1 MTLVDQDARCRAMTD
16 FSSILLVEAAA
27 GTGKTSLMAGRVAMM
42 LAAGH
47 RPGEIAAITFTEL
60 AASQLARRIR
70 ETVDALLAG
79 DVPAFLEAVLPQGL
93 SEQQREALAVAFPR
107 LDELTATTIHG
118 FCQAIIRSHGVQAG
132 LDPGA
137 RVVDATV
144 ADNLFM
150 AELSAW
156 FSRRLAAA
164 AAEGDPIVVLAE
176 EIPLHVVD
184 LIRELANLRR
194 RHPDAQPI
202 LPPADARP
210 DIDFVQAVHDFD
222 RWQANAEPDKW
233 LSDIAHELRRLQE
246 RYQDCLATKEDFRSL
261 WRLCDP
267 GTGRLFERK
276 GLQLKTYDEAGRG
289 FGAHRNDV
297 GPNEGRTLYETVVVA
312 WSELVGHIASTLVC
326 SLSVS
331 LDQLLE
337 SYQARKRAVAVLDF
351 DDLLI
356 HVRTLVRDHEEVRQA
371 IGQRYRFILVDEFQD
386 TDGIQNEI
394 LFSIAAT
401 ETPRDQWEKS
411 ELRPGALF
419 LVGDPKQAIYR
430 FRGAD
435 IEAYELCRRLI
446 DSQDQGSVLEITAN
460 FRSLKPIIDH
470 VNACFEPVFAK
481 PSQPR
486 YVALAPT
493 LFKASHPLACVARFT
508 VEVATEGR
516 IYAEMFREA
525 EAERVADIC
534 AALIGNVSIQRA
546 DKTCTPLQA
555 GDIALLSPGHTE
567 LWRYERALEQRGL
580 AVSSQ
585 AGQTLM
591 RRQETQDLL
600 ALLRALADSSDTLA
614 FGALMR
620 GPLVGLSEQ
629 ELLDITSALAEQEEG
644 QRFFTV
650 RTDPELVQ
658 HAVARDILV
667 ELQRLRRRASIV
679 TPSLILADAI
689 ERLNLRVIMAAR
701 HGNRNARAL
710 ANLDALIERARG
722 YSVAGLRAFIRDLQ
736 SDWERKARA
745 QEGRIDAAQD
755 AVEIV
760 TIHSAKGLE
769 WPVVI
774 PVNSTTE
781 LYRPDQF
788 VHRQSDNSLH
798 WMLGGVAPPELAAAR
813 AAESLEDANQRER
826 IWYVACTRAR
836 DILILPH
843 IPQASKDSWFS
854 SIDLRQHD
862 ILEMDLSSFALQKTA
877 GSASRPNEQSSD
889 SFAAEQRSVEES
901 APPIVWRRPSEHDAD
916 RRNDPLDGVVVS
928 ESHVEQ
934 IDVVG
939 AGARRGVILHKLIEE
954 LLTGE
959 LAEELDASVSRARL
973 LLDQLTHVDEAG
985 PRPDP
990 REMAAAALRGL
1001 ALPQI
1006 AEMRRSLVP
1015 EIAIWGHDEAGLV
1028 AGRADAL
1035 AIVENHTDA
1044 AIDWK
1049 SDVNPTPAVREA
1061 HAQQLRDYLSVTGAK
1076 RGAVVYLTNGE
1087 IVWITRPA
1095 NDGPPE
1101 DGVIYPSADAHSDL

>member
-1 MTLVDQDARCRAMTD
+1 MTLVDQDNRCRAMTD

-47 RPGEIAAITFTEL
+47 RPEEIAAITFTEL
-60 AASQLARRIR
+60 AASQLAARIR
-70 ETVDALLAG
+70 ETIDLLLMG
-79 DVPAFLEAVLPQGL
+79 VVPAFLKAVIPLGL
-93 SEQQREALAVAFPR
+93 SDQQRNALIAASTQ

-137 RVVDATV
+137 RVADAIV

-156 FSRRLAAA
+156 FSRRLATDAS
-164 AAEGDPIVVLAE
+164 EDDPIVVLAE
-176 EIPLHVVD
+176 QIPLQVVD
-184 LIRELANLRR
+184 LVRELAFLRR
-194 RHPDAQPI
+194 KHPGAEPI
-202 LPPADARP
+202 APPRDLRP
-210 DIDFVQAVHDFD
+210 DIDFVQAVDDFE
-222 RWQANAEPDKW
+222 RWRTSVGDEAWARE
-233 LSDIAHELRRLQE
+233 IAQELGRLAT
-246 RYQDCLATKEDFRSL
+246 RYQGCFAGDPDFRSL
-261 WRLCDP
+261 WQLCDP
-267 GTGRLFERK
+267 GSGGLFGRK
-276 GLQLKTYDEAGRG
+276 GLQLKTYDEAARS
-289 FGAHRNDV
+289 FGAHKNDV
-297 GPNEGRTLYETVVVA
+297 GDDSGRALFEAVNDT
-312 WSELVGHIASTLVC
+312 WSQLIGHIASTLVC
-326 SLSVS
+326 SLSSS

-337 SYQARKRAVAVLDF
+337 SYRARKRAAAILDF
-351 DDLLI
+351 DDLI
-356 HVRTLVRDHEEVRQA
+356 VHVQSLVRSHEDVRQA
-371 IGQRYRFILVDEFQD
+371 VGRRYRYILVDEFQD
-386 TDGIQNEI
+386 TDRIQSEI
-394 LFSIAAT
+394 LFSIAAVAERPT
-401 ETPRDQWEKS
+401 HWETAR
-411 ELRPGALF
+411 LRAGALF

-435 IEAYELCRRLI
+435 IEAYELCSRLI
-446 DSQDQGSVLEITAN
+446 QGQDGGAVLEVTAN
-460 FRSLKPIIDH
+460 FRSLSPIIHH

-493 LFKASHPLACVARFT
+493 LSDVSQSLPNVARST
-508 VEVATEGR
+508 IEIPTAER

-534 AALIGNVSIQRA
+534 AALVGNLPILRA
-546 DKTCTPLQA
+546 DNTHTPLKA

-591 RRQETQDLL
+591 RRQETQDVL
-600 ALLRALADSSDTLA
+600 ALVRVLADSSDTFA
-614 FGALMR
+614 FGAFMR

-629 ELLDITSALAEQEEG
+629 ELLDITAALSADGTG
-644 QRFFTV
+644 QTFFTV
-650 RTDPELVQ
+650 RTDPGLVQ
-658 HAVARDILV
+658 HPLAKDVLML
-667 ELQRLRRRASIV
+667 LQSLRRKSAVV
-679 TPSLILADAI
+679 TPSLLLAEAI
-689 ERLNLRVIMAAR
+689 ERLNARVIIAAR

-710 ANLDALIERARG
+710 ANLDALIEKARSYG
-722 YSVAGLRAFIRDLQ
+722 VAGLRAFVRDLQ

-745 QEGRIDAAQD
+745 PEGRIDAAEH

-798 WMLGGVAPPELAAAR
+798 WMIGGVAPPELAAAR

-826 IWYVACTRAR
+826 IWYVASTRAR
-836 DILILPH
+836 NLLILPH

-854 SIDLRQHD
+854 SVNLRQLD
-862 ILEMDLSSFALQKTA
+862 VPELDLSSFTPVVNRSGASQPNDQ
-877 GSASRPNEQSSD
+877 SAD
-889 SFAAEQRSVEES
+889 IFAREQRSVEDS
-901 APPIVWRRPSEHDAD
+901 APPLVWRRPSEHDGD
-916 RRNDPLDGVVVS
+916 RPGDSLDGVITL
-928 ESHVEQ
+928 ESQAERFE
-934 IDVVG
+934 IAG
-939 AGARRGVILHKLIEE
+939 AGARRGVILHKLMEE

-959 LAEELDASVSRARL
+959 LADELAASIARADFL
-973 LLDQLTHVDEAG
+973 LAQLTPGTEDDRT
-985 PRPDP
+985 RPDP
-990 REMAAAALRGL
+990 SEMGAAAIRTL
-1001 ALPQI
+1001 ALPEI
-1006 AEMRRSLVP
+1006 AELRPLLKP
-1015 EIAIWGHDEAGLV
+1015 EIPVWGTDGDVLV

-1035 AIVENHTDA
+1035 AISDQGVVA

-1049 SDVNPTPAVREA
+1049 SDVNPTFAVRKA
-1061 HAQQLRDYLSVTGAK
+1061 HAQQLRDYLSATDAA
-1076 RGAVVYLTNGE
+1076 RGAIVYVTSGK
-1087 IVWITRPA
+1087 ITWVDASQTPA
-1095 NDGPPE
+1095 R
-1101 DGVIYPSADAHSDL
+1101 V

>member
-47 RPGEIAAITFTEL
+47 HPGDIAAITFTEL
-60 AASQLARRIR
+60 AASQLARRIK
-70 ETVDALLAG
+70 ETIDTLLLG
-79 DVPAFLEAVLPQGL
+79 DVPAFLQAVLPLGL
-93 SEQQREALAVAFPR
+93 SEQQRNALVTASPR

-156 FSRRLAAA
+156 FSRRLAADG
-164 AAEGDPIVVLAE
+164 AEDDPIVVLAE
-176 EIPLHVVD
+176 EIPLQVVD
-184 LIRELANLRR
+184 LIRELASLRR
-194 RHPDAQPI
+194 KHPDAQPI
-202 LPPADARP
+202 PPSSVARP
-210 DIDFVQAVHDFD
+210 DIDFVQAVGDFD
-222 RWQANAEPDKW
+222 RWQASIDPDKW
-233 LSDIAHELRRLQE
+233 LSEIARELRRLAE
-246 RYQDCLATKEDFRSL
+246 RYQGCLAQGEDFGAL
-261 WRLCDP
+261 WRLCEP
-267 GTGRLFERK
+267 GAGRLFERK
-276 GLQLKTYDEAGRG
+276 GLQFKSYEDVARG
-289 FGAHRNDV
+289 FGAPRNDL
-297 GPNEGRTLYETVVVA
+297 GPNDGREFYETVVIS
-312 WSELVGHIASTLVC
+312 WNELVGHIASTLVC
-326 SLSVS
+326 SLSAS

-337 SYQARKRAVAVLDF
+337 SYQARKRAAAVLDF

-356 HVRTLVRDHEEVRQA
+356 HVRSLVRDHEEVRQA
-371 IGQRYRFILVDEFQD
+371 IGQRHRYILVDEFQD

-401 ETPRDQWEKS
+401 EAQPARWKTAK
-411 ELRPGALF
+411 LRPGALF

-446 DSQDQGSVLEITAN
+446 DGQDHGAVLEITAN
-460 FRSLKPIIDH
+460 FRSQSPIIDH

-493 LFKASHPLACVARFT
+493 LFGASHWLPCVARFT
-508 VEVATEGR
+508 VEIATEGR

-525 EAERVADIC
+525 EAERVAKIC
-534 AALIGNVSIQRA
+534 AALIGNVPIQRA
-546 DKTCTPLQA
+546 DKTCTPLRA

-567 LWRYERALEQRGL
+567 LWRYERALEQAGL
-580 AVSSQ
+580 SVSSQ
-585 AGQTLM
+585 ADQTLM
-591 RRQETQDLL
+591 RRQETQDIL
-600 ALLRALADSSDTLA
+600 ALLRVLTDSSDTLA

-629 ELLDITSALAEQEEG
+629 DLLDITATLAASEEDKS
-644 QRFFTV
+644 FFTV

-667 ELQRLRRRASIV
+667 ELQQLRRRASIV
-679 TPSLILADAI
+679 APSLILAEAI
-689 ERLNLRVIMAAR
+689 ERLNIRVIMAAR

-722 YSVAGLRAFIRDLQ
+722 YSVSGLRAFIRDLQ
-736 SDWERKARA
+736 DDWDRKARA
-745 QEGRIDAAQD
+745 QEGRIDAAED

-788 VHRQSDNSLH
+788 VHRPSDNSLH

-836 DILILPH
+836 DILIVPH

-854 SIDLRQHD
+854 SIDLRQYD
-862 ILEMDLSSFALQKTA
+862 IPELDLSSFARRETRPP
-877 GSASRPNEQSSD
+877 ASWPNEQSSD
-889 SFAAEQRSVEES
+889 VFAAEQRSVEES
-901 APPIVWRRPSEHDAD
+901 APPVVWRRPSEHDAD
-916 RRNDPLDGVVVS
+916 RLGDPLDGVVTS
-928 ESHVEQ
+928 ESHVEHLE
-934 IDVVG
+934 VVG
-939 AGARRGVILHKLIEE
+939 AGARRGVILHKLMEE

-959 LAEELDASVSRARL
+959 LAGNSTQACPV
-973 LLDQLTHVDEAG
+973 
-985 PRPDP
+985 
-990 REMAAAALRGL
+990 L
-1001 ALPQI
+1001 ANCSI
-1006 AEMRRSLVP
+1006 
-1015 EIAIWGHDEAGLV
+1015 
-1028 AGRADAL
+1028 
-1035 AIVENHTDA
+1035 N
-1044 AIDWK
+1044 
-1049 SDVNPTPAVREA
+1049 
-1061 HAQQLRDYLSVTGAK
+1061 
-1076 RGAVVYLTNGE
+1076 
-1087 IVWITRPA
+1087 
-1095 NDGPPE
+1095 
-1101 DGVIYPSADAHSDL
+1101 

>member
-1 MTLVDQDARCRAMTD
+1 M
-16 FSSILLVEAAA
+16 
-27 GTGKTSLMAGRVAMM
+27 
-42 LAAGH
+42 
-47 RPGEIAAITFTEL
+47 
-60 AASQLARRIR
+60 
-70 ETVDALLAG
+70 
-79 DVPAFLEAVLPQGL
+79 
-93 SEQQREALAVAFPR
+93 
-107 LDELTATTIHG
+107 TATTIHG
-118 FCQAIIRSHGVQAG
+118 FCQAIIRSHGVQAS

-156 FSRRLAAA
+156 FSRRLAAD
-164 AAEGDPIVVLAE
+164 AAENDPIVVLAE
-176 EIPLHVVD
+176 EIPLQVVD
-184 LIRELANLRR
+184 LIRELASLRR
-194 RHPDAQPI
+194 KHPDAQPI
-202 LPPADARP
+202 PPSSVARP
-210 DIDFVQAVHDFD
+210 DIDFVQAVDDFD
-222 RWQANAEPDKW
+222 RWQASIDPGKW
-233 LSDIAHELRRLQE
+233 LSDIAQELRRLVE
-246 RYQDCLATKEDFRSL
+246 RYQGCLAEGEDFGAM

-276 GLQLKTYDEAGRG
+276 GLKFKTYDEAARG
-289 FGAHRNDV
+289 FGAHRKEV
-297 GPNEGRTLYETVVVA
+297 GPNDGRVLYEAVVIC
-312 WSELVGHIASTLVC
+312 WNELVGHIASTLAC
-326 SLSVS
+326 SLSAS
-331 LDQLLE
+331 LDHLLE
-337 SYQARKRAVAVLDF
+337 SYQARKRAAAVLDF

-356 HVRTLVRDHEEVRQA
+356 HVRTLVRDYELVRHA
-371 IGQRYRFILVDEFQD
+371 IGERYCYILVDEFQD

-401 ETPRDQWEKS
+401 EAQPARWEAAK
-411 ELRPGALF
+411 LRPGALF

-446 DSQDQGSVLEITAN
+446 DGQDHGAVLEITAN
-460 FRSLKPIIDH
+460 FRSQSPIIDH

-493 LFKASHPLACVARFT
+493 LFGASHSLPCVARFT
-508 VEVATEGR
+508 VEIATEGR

-525 EAERVADIC
+525 EAERVAEIC
-534 AALIGNVSIQRA
+534 AALIGTLSIQRA
-546 DKTCTPLQA
+546 DKTCTPLRA

-567 LWRYERALEQRGL
+567 LWRYERALEQAGL
-580 AVSSQ
+580 SVSSQ

-591 RRQETQDLL
+591 RRQETQDIL
-600 ALLRALADSSDTLA
+600 ALLRVLADSSDTLA

-629 ELLDITSALAEQEEG
+629 ELLDITATLAASEEG
-644 QRFFTV
+644 KSFFTV

-667 ELQRLRRRASIV
+667 ELQQLRRQASIV
-679 TPSLILADAI
+679 APSLILAEAI
-689 ERLNLRVIMAAR
+689 ERLNIRVIMAAR

-710 ANLDALIERARG
+710 ANLDALIERARA
-722 YSVAGLRAFIRDLQ
+722 YSVSGLRAFIRDLQ
-736 SDWERKARA
+736 GDWERKARA
-745 QEGRIDAAQD
+745 QEGRIDAAED

-788 VHRQSDNSLH
+788 LHRPSDNSLH

-813 AAESLEDANQRER
+813 AVESLEDAHQRER

-836 DILILPH
+836 DILIVPH

-854 SIDLRQHD
+854 SIDLRQYD
-862 ILEMDLSSFALQKTA
+862 IPELDLSSFARRETQPP
-877 GSASRPNEQSSD
+877 ASRPNEQSSD
-889 SFAAEQRSVEES
+889 VFAAEQRSVEES
-901 APPIVWRRPSEHDAD
+901 APPVVWRRPSEHDAD
-916 RRNDPLDGVVVS
+916 RLGDPLDGVVTS
-928 ESHVEQ
+928 ESHIEHLE
-934 IDVVG
+934 VVG
-939 AGARRGVILHKLIEE
+939 AGARRGVILHKLMEE

-959 LAEELDASVSRARL
+959 LAGELDAGVSRARE
-973 LLDQLTHVDEAG
+973 LLDQLISDVDEDK

-990 REMAAAALRGL
+990 NEMGAAALRGL

-1006 AEMRRSLVP
+1006 AYLRAHLVP
-1015 EIAIWGHDEAGLV
+1015 EIAIWGHDELGLI

-1035 AIVENHTDA
+1035 AITEDRVDA

-1061 HAQQLRDYLSVTGAK
+1061 HVQQLHDYLSATGAA
-1076 RGAVVYLTNGE
+1076 RGAIVYLTSGE
-1087 IVWITRPA
+1087 ITWIHRA
-1095 NDGPPE
+1095 NAA
-1101 DGVIYPSADAHSDL
+1101 SAI

>member
-1 MTLVDQDARCRAMTD
+1 MTLVDQDNRCRAITD

-27 GTGKTSLMAGRVAMM
+27 GTGKTSIMAGRVAMM
-42 LAAGH
+42 LAAGYP
-47 RPGEIAAITFTEL
+47 PGEIAAITFTEL
-60 AASQLARRIR
+60 AASQLAARIK
-70 ETVDALLAG
+70 ETIDVLLAG
-79 DVPAFLEAVLPQGL
+79 ELPGFMKAIVPLGL
-93 SEQQREALAVAFPR
+93 SEQQRSALVAASSR

-156 FSRRLAAA
+156 FSRRLATNAL
-164 AAEGDPIVVLAE
+164 EGDPIVVLAD
-176 EIPLHVVD
+176 EIPLQVVD
-184 LIRELANLRR
+184 LVRELAALRR
-194 RHPDAQPI
+194 KHPDAQPI
-202 LPPADARP
+202 SAPLNARP
-210 DIDFVQAVHDFD
+210 DITFVQAVDDFD
-222 RWQANAEPDKW
+222 RWRASVGHDTWEHE
-233 LSDIAHELRRLQE
+233 IAHELRRLAA
-246 RYQDCLATKEDFRSL
+246 RYQDCVAGDPDFGPL

-267 GTGRLFERK
+267 GPGGLFARK
-276 GLQLKTYDEAGRG
+276 GFQLKTYDDAARG
-289 FGAHRNDV
+289 FGARAKDV
-297 GPNEGRTLYETVVVA
+297 DNGLGRALYEAVNAA
-312 WSELVGHIASTLVC
+312 WTELIGHIASTLVC
-326 SLSVS
+326 SLSGS
-331 LDQLLE
+331 LDQLLQ
-337 SYQARKRAVAVLDF
+337 SYQARKRAAAILDF

-356 HVRTLVRDHEEVRQA
+356 HVRSLVRCHDDVRQA
-371 IGQRYRFILVDEFQD
+371 IGRRFRYILVDEFQD
-386 TDGIQNEI
+386 TDRTQNEI

-401 ETPRDQWEKS
+401 EERPAHWEAAQ
-411 ELRPGALF
+411 LRPGALF

-446 DSQDQGSVLEITAN
+446 EGQDRGAVIEVTAN
-460 FRSLKPIIDH
+460 FRSQSPIIHH

-493 LFKASHPLACVARFT
+493 LTDASPSLPCVTRFT
-508 VEVATEGR
+508 VEIETDGR

-534 AALIGNVSIQRA
+534 AALLGNVSILRA
-546 DKTCTPLQA
+546 DNTRTPVQA

-591 RRQETQDLL
+591 RRQETQDVL
-600 ALLRALADSSDTLA
+600 ALVRVLADSSDTFA

-629 ELLDITSALAEQEEG
+629 ELLDITAALSENGTNQS
-644 QRFFTV
+644 FFTV
-650 RTDPELVQ
+650 LTDPELVQ
-658 HAVARDILV
+658 HPLAKNILV
-667 ELQRLRRRASIV
+667 DLQSLRRKASIV
-679 TPSLILADAI
+679 APSLILAEAI
-689 ERLNLRVIMAAR
+689 ERLNARVIIAAR

-710 ANLDALIERARG
+710 ANLDALIERARSYG
-722 YSVAGLRAFIRDLQ
+722 VAGLRAFVRDLQ
-736 SDWERKARA
+736 SDWERKTRA
-745 QEGRIDAAQD
+745 SEGRIDAAEH

-774 PVNSTTE
+774 PINSTTE

-798 WMLGGVAPPELAAAR
+798 WMIGGVAPPELAAAR

-826 IWYVACTRAR
+826 IWYVAATRAR
-836 DILILPH
+836 NLLILPH

-854 SIDLRQHD
+854 SIDLRQ
-862 ILEMDLSSFALQKTA
+862 LEVPELDLSPFTPLGGHSI
-877 GSASRPNEQSSD
+877 SSRPNEQSAD
-889 SFAAEQRSVEES
+889 IFAAEQRSVEDS
-901 APPIVWRRPSEHDAD
+901 SPLLVWRRPSEHDGD
-916 RRNDPLDGVVVS
+916 RLGDSLDGVVTL
-928 ESHVEQ
+928 ERQAERLE
-934 IDVVG
+934 VVG
-939 AGARRGVILHKLIEE
+939 AGAQRGVILHKLMEE

-959 LAEELDASVSRARL
+959 LAEELVASGKRARD
-973 LLDQLTHVDEAG
+973 LLDQLQPGTEDDPA
-985 PRPDP
+985 RPDP
-990 REMAAAALRGL
+990 DEMAAAALRTL
-1001 ALPQI
+1001 ALPEI
-1006 AEMRRSLVP
+1006 AELRPSLVP
-1015 EIAIWGHDEAGLV
+1015 EIPIWAQDEHSLV

-1035 AIVENHTDA
+1035 AINGQQIDA

-1049 SDVNPTPAVREA
+1049 SDVNPTLAVRKA
-1061 HAQQLRDYLSVTGAK
+1061 HAQQLHDYLVATNAS
-1076 RGAVVYLTNGE
+1076 RGAIVYLSSGE
-1087 IVWITRPA
+1087 IVWVQNAKGNRV
-1095 NDGPPE
+1095 PPHPTSGAAPE
-1101 DGVIYPSADAHSDL
+1101 SP

>member
-1 MTLVDQDARCRAMTD
+1 MTLVDQDNRCRAMTD

-42 LAAGH
+42 LGAGH
-47 RPGEIAAITFTEL
+47 PPGEIAAITFTEL
-60 AASQLARRIR
+60 AASQLAARIR
-70 ETVDALLAG
+70 ETVDVLLMG
-79 DVPAFLEAVLPQGL
+79 RIPAFMNAVIPLGL
-93 SEQQREALAVAFPR
+93 SEQQRSALVFASSR

-156 FSRRLAAA
+156 FSRRLAIDALVD
-164 AAEGDPIVVLAE
+164 DPIVVLAE
-176 EIPLHVVD
+176 EIPLQVVD
-184 LIRELANLRR
+184 LVRELAILRR
-194 RHPDAQPI
+194 KHPDAQPS
-202 LPPADARP
+202 PPPRNLRP
-210 DIDFVQAVHDFD
+210 DIDFVQTVDDFD
-222 RWQANAEPDKW
+222 RWRASVGDDTWARE
-233 LSDIAHELRRLQE
+233 IARELRRLAVQ
-246 RYQDCLATKEDFRSL
+246 YQDCVAGDPDFRAL

-267 GTGRLFERK
+267 GLGRLFGRK
-276 GLQLKTYDEAGRG
+276 GLQLKEFDEAASG
-289 FGAHRNDV
+289 FGARRKDVANDS
-297 GPNEGRTLYETVVVA
+297 GRAFYEAVKNS
-312 WSELVGHIASTLVC
+312 WSELIGHIASTLVH
-326 SLSVS
+326 SLSGT

-337 SYQARKRAVAVLDF
+337 SYQARKRAAAILDF

-356 HVRTLVRDHEEVRQA
+356 HVRSLVRCHEDVRRA
-371 IGQRYRFILVDEFQD
+371 IGRRYGYILVDEFQD
-386 TDGIQNEI
+386 TDRIQNEI

-401 ETPRDQWEKS
+401 GERPAQWEAAQ
-411 ELRPGALF
+411 LRPGALF

-446 DSQDQGSVLEITAN
+446 EGQARGAVIEVTAN
-460 FRSLKPIIDH
+460 FRSLSPIIHH

-486 YVALAPT
+486 YVALSPT
-493 LFKASHPLACVARFT
+493 LSDPSQSLPCVTRFT
-508 VEVATEGR
+508 VEIETDGR

-525 EAERVADIC
+525 EAERVAEIC
-534 AALIGNVSIQRA
+534 AALVGNTSILRA
-546 DKTCTPLQA
+546 DDTRTPVRA

-591 RRQETQDLL
+591 RRQETQDIL
-600 ALLRALADSSDTLA
+600 ALVRVLADSSDTFA

-629 ELLDITSALAEQEEG
+629 ELLDITAALSENGKG
-644 QRFFTV
+644 QSFFTV
-650 RTDPELVQ
+650 RTDPG
-658 HAVARDILV
+658 AVRHPLAKDVLV
-667 ELQRLRRRASIV
+667 ELQGLRRKASV
-679 TPSLILADAI
+679 LAPSLILAEAI
-689 ERLNLRVIMAAR
+689 ERLNARVIIAAR

-710 ANLDALIERARG
+710 ANLDALIERARSYG
-722 YSVAGLRAFIRDLQ
+722 VAGLRTFVRDLQ
-736 SDWERKARA
+736 SDWERRARVP
-745 QEGRIDAAQD
+745 EGRIDAAEH
-755 AVEIV
+755 AIEIV

-774 PVNSTTE
+774 PINSTTE

-798 WMLGGVAPPELAAAR
+798 WMLGGVAPPQLAEAR

-836 DILILPH
+836 NLLVLPH
-843 IPQASKDSWFS
+843 IPQASKGSWFS
-854 SIDLRQHD
+854 SIDLRQ
-862 ILEMDLSSFALQKTA
+862 LEVPELDLSSLTPS
-877 GSASRPNEQSSD
+877 SAQPASSPTNEQSAD
-889 SFAAEQRSVEES
+889 IFAAEQRSVEDS
-901 APPIVWRRPSEHDAD
+901 APPLVWRRPSEHDAD
-916 RRNDPLDGVVVS
+916 RVGESFDVVVTL
-928 ESHVEQ
+928 ESHAERLEVA
-934 IDVVG
+934 G
-939 AGARRGVILHKLIEE
+939 AGARRGVIVHKLMEE

-959 LAEELDASVSRARL
+959 LPEEMSASADRARE
-973 LLDQLTHVDEAG
+973 LLDQLTQGAG
-985 PRPDP
+985 DDRPGPDP
-990 REMAAAALRGL
+990 DEMAAAVLRSL
-1001 ALPQI
+1001 ALPEI
-1006 AEMRRSLVP
+1006 AALRPFLVP
-1015 EIAIWGHDEAGLV
+1015 EIPIWAKDEHGLV

-1035 AIVENHTDA
+1035 VMDGERVDA

-1049 SDVNPTPAVREA
+1049 SDVNPTPAVRKA
-1061 HAQQLRDYLSVTGAK
+1061 HVQQLHDYLSATNAG
-1076 RGAVVYLTNGE
+1076 RGAIVYLSSGE
-1087 IVWITRPA
+1087 IVWVRRESRG
-1095 NDGPPE
+1095 DGDPV
-1101 DGVIYPSADAHSDL
+1101 DQRAAGLA

>member
-1 MTLVDQDARCRAMTD
+1 MMLVDQDARCRAMTD
-16 FSSILLVEAAA
+16 FFSILLVEAAA

-47 RPGEIAAITFTEL
+47 HPGDIAAITFTEL
-60 AASQLARRIR
+60 AASELARRIR
-70 ETVDALLAG
+70 QTIELLLAG
-79 DVPAFLEAVLPQGL
+79 DVPAFLKSVLPNGL
-93 SEQQREALAVAFPR
+93 SDQQHDALVAASPR
-107 LDELTATTIHG
+107 LDDLTATTIHG

-137 RVVDATV
+137 RVVDAGV

-156 FSRRLAAA
+156 FARRLAAD
-164 AAEGDPIVVLAE
+164 AAEADPIVVLAE
-176 EIPLHVVD
+176 EIPLQVVD
-184 LIRELANLRR
+184 LIRELASLRR
-194 RHPDAQPI
+194 KHPDAQPI
-202 LPPADARP
+202 PPSADARP
-210 DIDFVQAVHDFD
+210 DIDFVQAVDDFD
-222 RWQANAEPDKW
+222 RWQAGAAPDKW
-233 LSDIAHELRRLQE
+233 LSDIAHELRRLAE
-246 RYQDCLATKEDFRSL
+246 RYQDCLANNEDFGSL

-267 GTGRLFERK
+267 GAGRLFQRK
-276 GLQLKTYDEAGRG
+276 GLQLKTYDEAARG
-289 FGAHRNDV
+289 FGAHRNDA
-297 GPNEGRTLYETVVVA
+297 GAGDGRALYETVAIA

-326 SLSVS
+326 SLSAS

-337 SYQARKRAVAVLDF
+337 SYQARKRAAAVLDF

-356 HVRTLVRDHEEVRQA
+356 HVRSLVRGHEEVRQA
-371 IGQRYRFILVDEFQD
+371 ISQRYRYVLVDEFQD

-394 LFSIAAT
+394 LFSIAA
-401 ETPRDQWEKS
+401 EARPARWEES

-435 IEAYELCRRLI
+435 IEAYERCRRLI
-446 DSQDQGSVLEITAN
+446 DNQDQGAVLEITAN
-460 FRSLKPIIDH
+460 FRSLSPIIDH
-470 VNACFEPVFAK
+470 VNVCFDPVFAK

-493 LFKASHPLACVARFT
+493 LLETSHPLPCVARFT

-534 AALIGNVSIQRA
+534 TALIGNVPIQRA

-591 RRQETQDLL
+591 RRQETQDIL
-600 ALLRALADSSDTLA
+600 ALLRVLADSSDTLA

-620 GPLVGLSEQ
+620 GPLVGLSDQ
-629 ELLDITSALAEQEEG
+629 ELLDITATLAAREEG
-644 QRFFTV
+644 QSFFTV

-658 HAVARDILV
+658 HVVARHILI
-667 ELQRLRRRASIV
+667 ELQQLRRRASIV
-679 TPSLILADAI
+679 TPSLILAEAI
-689 ERLNLRVIMAAR
+689 ERLNVRVIMAAR
-701 HGNRNARAL
+701 HRNRSARAL

-722 YSVAGLRAFIRDLQ
+722 YAVAGLRAFIRELQ
-736 SDWERKARA
+736 ADWERKARA
-745 QEGRIDAAQD
+745 QEGRIDASED

-836 DILILPH
+836 DLLILPH

-854 SIDLRQHD
+854 SIDLRQQD
-862 ILEMDLSSFALQKTA
+862 IPELDLSSFARRETP
-877 GSASRPNEQSSD
+877 GRVSRPNEQSSD
-889 SFAAEQRSVEES
+889 IFAAEQQSVEGS

-916 RRNDPLDGVVVS
+916 RLSDPLDRVVRS
-928 ESHVEQ
+928 ETHAEHLE
-934 IDVVG
+934 VVG
-939 AGARRGVILHKLIEE
+939 AGARRGVILHKLMEE

-959 LAEELDASVSRARL
+959 LAVELGASVSRALEL
-973 LLDQLTHVDEAG
+973 LEQLMPDVDEG
-985 PRPDP
+985 EPRPDP
-990 REMAAAALRGL
+990 NEMGATALRGL

-1006 AEMRRSLVP
+1006 AELRPNLVP
-1015 EIAIWGHDEAGLV
+1015 EIAIWSHDEVGLI

-1035 AIVENHTDA
+1035 AIIEDRVDA

-1049 SDVNPTPAVREA
+1049 SDVNPSPAVREA
-1061 HAQQLRDYLSVTGAK
+1061 HAQQLRDYLSATGAR
-1076 RGAVVYLTNGE
+1076 RGAIVYLTSGE
-1087 IVWITRPA
+1087 IAWVQR
-1095 NDGPPE
+1095 
-1101 DGVIYPSADAHSDL
+1101 ADRVSRDQ

>member
-1 MTLVDQDARCRAMTD
+1 MMLVDQEARYRAMTD
-16 FSSILLVEAAA
+16 FLSILLVEAAA

-42 LAAGH
+42 LASGH
-47 RPGEIAAITFTEL
+47 HPGDIAAITFTEL
-60 AASQLARRIR
+60 AASELARRIR
-70 ETVDALLAG
+70 ETIDTLLAG
-79 DVPAFLEAVLPQGL
+79 DVPAFLKSVLPRGL
-93 SEQQREALAVAFPR
+93 SEQQRDALAAASPH

-156 FSRRLAAA
+156 FSRRLAAD

-176 EIPLHVVD
+176 EIPLQVVD
-184 LIRELANLRR
+184 LIRELASLRR
-194 RHPDAQPI
+194 KHPDAQPI
-202 LPPADARP
+202 SPSPDARP
-210 DIDFVQAVHDFD
+210 DIDFVQAVDDFD
-222 RWQANAEPDKW
+222 RWHASVGPDKW
-233 LSDIAHELRRLQE
+233 LSDIAHELCRLAQ
-246 RYQDCLATKEDFRSL
+246 RYHDCPASKADFRAL

-276 GLQLKTYDEAGRG
+276 GLQLKTYDEAARG
-289 FGAHRNDV
+289 FGAHRNDA
-297 GPNEGRTLYETVVVA
+297 GLGDGRTLYENVVIA
-312 WSELVGHIASTLVC
+312 WNELVGYIASTLVC
-326 SLSVS
+326 SLSAS

-337 SYQARKRAVAVLDF
+337 SYQARKRAAAVLDF

-356 HVRTLVRDHEEVRQA
+356 HVRSLIRDHEEVRQA
-371 IGQRYRFILVDEFQD
+371 IGQRYRYILVDEFQD
-386 TDGIQNEI
+386 TDGMQNEI

-401 ETPRDQWEKS
+401 ETRLARWEES

-446 DSQDQGSVLEITAN
+446 DRQDRGAVLEITAN
-460 FRSLKPIIDH
+460 FRSLSPIIEH

-481 PSQPR
+481 PAQPR
-486 YVALAPT
+486 YVPLAPT
-493 LFKASHPLACVARFT
+493 LFEPSHPLPCVARFS
-508 VEVATEGR
+508 VEIAQEGR
-516 IYAEMFREA
+516 IYAETFREA
-525 EAERVADIC
+525 EAERVAEIC
-534 AALIGNVSIQRA
+534 ASLIGNVSIKRA
-546 DKTCTPLQA
+546 DNKCTPLRP

-591 RRQETQDLL
+591 RRQETQDIL
-600 ALLRALADSSDTLA
+600 ALLRILADSSDTLA

-629 ELLDITSALAEQEEG
+629 ELLDITSALAAQDDG
-644 QRFFTV
+644 QLFFTV

-679 TPSLILADAI
+679 TPSLILAEAI
-689 ERLNLRVIMAAR
+689 ERLNVRVIMAAR
-701 HGNRNARAL
+701 HRNRNARAL
-710 ANLDALIERARG
+710 VNLDALIERARG
-722 YSVAGLRAFIRDLQ
+722 YSIAGLRAFIRDLQ
-736 SDWERKARA
+736 HDWERKARA
-745 QEGRIDAAQD
+745 QEGRIDAAED

-769 WPVVI
+769 WPIVI

-836 DILILPH
+836 DLLILPH

-854 SIDLRQHD
+854 SIDLRQRD
-862 ILEMDLSSFALQKTA
+862 IPELDLSSFAQREPPVP
-877 GSASRPNEQSSD
+877 ASVPNEQSSEI
-889 SFAAEQRSVEES
+889 FAAEQLCVEES
-901 APPIVWRRPSEHDAD
+901 APPIVWRRPSQHDAD
-916 RRNDPLDGVVVS
+916 RLGDPLEGVVTS
-928 ESHVEQ
+928 ESHIEHFE
-934 IDVVG
+934 VVG
-939 AGARRGVILHKLIEE
+939 AGARRGVILHKLMEE

-959 LAEELDASVSRARL
+959 LAQELDPSVNRAREL
-973 LLDQLTHVDEAG
+973 LNQLTDANDDG
-985 PRPDP
+985 PQPDP
-990 REMAAAALRGL
+990 HEMGAAALRGL
-1001 ALPQI
+1001 ALPHI
-1006 AEMRRSLVP
+1006 AELRPHLVP
-1015 EIAIWGHDEAGLV
+1015 EMAIWGRDQVSLIG
-1028 AGRADAL
+1028 GRADAL
-1035 AIVENHTDA
+1035 AIIEDRVNA
-1044 AIDWK
+1044 VIDWK
-1049 SDVNPTPAVREA
+1049 SDVDPTLAAREA
-1061 HAQQLRDYLSVTGAK
+1061 HVQQLRDYLSATGAM
-1076 RGAVVYLTNGE
+1076 RGAIVYLTSGE
-1087 IVWITRPA
+1087 IALIV
-1095 NDGPPE
+1095 PP
-1101 DGVIYPSADAHSDL
+1101 

>member
-1 MTLVDQDARCRAMTD
+1 MTLVDQEARCRAMTD

-42 LAAGH
+42 LASGH
-47 RPGEIAAITFTEL
+47 HPGDIAAITFTEL
-60 AASQLARRIR
+60 AASELARRIR
-70 ETVDALLAG
+70 ETIDTLLAG
-79 DVPAFLEAVLPQGL
+79 DVPAFLKSVLPHGL
-93 SEQQREALAVAFPR
+93 SEQQRDALAAASPR
-107 LDELTATTIHG
+107 LDEVTATTIHG

-137 RVVDATV
+137 RVADATV

-156 FSRRLAAA
+156 FSRRLAAD

-176 EIPLHVVD
+176 EIPLQVVD
-184 LIRELANLRR
+184 LIRELASLRR
-194 RHPDAQPI
+194 KHPDAQPI
-202 LPPADARP
+202 SPSPDARP
-210 DIDFVQAVHDFD
+210 DIDFVQAVDDFD
-222 RWQANAEPDKW
+222 RWHASVGPDKW
-233 LSDIAHELRRLQE
+233 LSDIAHELRRLAE
-246 RYQDCLATKEDFRSL
+246 RYLSCLASEADFRAL

-276 GLQLKTYDEAGRG
+276 GLQLKTYDEAARG
-289 FGAHRNDV
+289 FGAHRNDA
-297 GPNEGRTLYETVVVA
+297 GPGDGRTLYENVVLA
-312 WSELVGHIASTLVC
+312 WNELVGNIASTLVC
-326 SLSVS
+326 SLSAS

-337 SYQARKRAVAVLDF
+337 SYQARKRAAAVLDF

-356 HVRTLVRDHEEVRQA
+356 HVRSLIRDHEEVRQA
-371 IGQRYRFILVDEFQD
+371 IGQRYRYILVDEFQD

-401 ETPRDQWEKS
+401 ETRLARWEES

-446 DSQDQGSVLEITAN
+446 DSQDRGVVLEITAN
-460 FRSLKPIIDH
+460 FRSLSPIIEH

-481 PSQPR
+481 PAQPR
-486 YVALAPT
+486 YVPLAPT
-493 LFKASHPLACVARFT
+493 LFEPSHPLPCVARFS
-508 VEVATEGR
+508 VEIAQEGR
-516 IYAEMFREA
+516 IYAETFREA
-525 EAERVADIC
+525 EAERVAEIC
-534 AALIGNVSIQRA
+534 ASLIGNVSIKRA
-546 DKTCTPLQA
+546 DKKCTPLRA

-591 RRQETQDLL
+591 RRQETQDIL
-600 ALLRALADSSDTLA
+600 ALLRVLADSSDTLA

-620 GPLVGLSEQ
+620 GPLVSLSEQ
-629 ELLDITSALAEQEEG
+629 ELLDITSALVEQDDG
-644 QRFFTV
+644 KRFFTV

-679 TPSLILADAI
+679 TPSLILAEAI
-689 ERLNLRVIMAAR
+689 ERLNVRVIMAAR
-701 HGNRNARAL
+701 HRNRNARAL
-710 ANLDALIERARG
+710 VNLDALIERARG
-722 YSVAGLRAFIRDLQ
+722 YSIAGLRAFVRDLQ
-736 SDWERKARA
+736 DDWERKARA
-745 QEGRIDAAQD
+745 QEGRIDAAED

-769 WPVVI
+769 WPIVI

-836 DILILPH
+836 DLLILPH

-854 SIDLRQHD
+854 SIDLRQRD
-862 ILEMDLSSFALQKTA
+862 IPELDLSSFAQREPPVP
-877 GSASRPNEQSSD
+877 ASVPNEQSSD
-889 SFAAEQRSVEES
+889 IFAAEQLCVEES
-901 APPIVWRRPSEHDAD
+901 APPIVWRRPSQHDAD
-916 RRNDPLDGVVVS
+916 RLGDPLEGVVTS
-928 ESHVEQ
+928 ESHIEHFE
-934 IDVVG
+934 VVG
-939 AGARRGVILHKLIEE
+939 AGARRGVILHKLMEE

-959 LAEELDASVSRARL
+959 LAEELDPSVNRAREL
-973 LLDQLTHVDEAG
+973 LNQLVTDANDDE
-985 PRPDP
+985 PQPDP
-990 REMAAAALRGL
+990 HEMGAAALRGL
-1001 ALPQI
+1001 ALPHI
-1006 AEMRRSLVP
+1006 PELRPHLVP
-1015 EIAIWGHDEAGLV
+1015 EMAIWGRDQVSLIG
-1028 AGRADAL
+1028 GRADAL
-1035 AIVENHTDA
+1035 AIIEDRVNA
-1044 AIDWK
+1044 VIDWK
-1049 SDVNPTPAVREA
+1049 SDVHPTPAAREA
-1061 HAQQLRDYLSVTGAK
+1061 HVQQLRDYLAATGAM
-1076 RGAVVYLTNGE
+1076 RGAIVYLTSGE
-1087 IVWITRPA
+1087 IAWIV
-1095 NDGPPE
+1095 PP
-1101 DGVIYPSADAHSDL
+1101 

>member
-1 MTLVDQDARCRAMTD
+1 MTLADQEARCQAMTD

-42 LAAGH
+42 LAAGRH
-47 RPGEIAAITFTEL
+47 PGEIAAITFTEL

-70 ETVDALLAG
+70 ETVDKLLAG

-93 SEQQREALAVAFPR
+93 SKQQRDALIAASPR

-156 FSRRLAAA
+156 FSRRLAAD

-176 EIPLHVVD
+176 EIPLQVVD
-184 LIRELANLRR
+184 LVRELANLRR
-194 RHPDAQPI
+194 KHPDAQPI
-202 LPPADARP
+202 LPSASARP
-210 DIDFVQAVHDFD
+210 DIDFVQAVDDFD
-222 RWQANAEPDKW
+222 RWRVSAEPNKW
-233 LSDIAHELRRLQE
+233 LSDIAHELRGLAQ
-246 RYQDCLATKEDFRSL
+246 RYQDCLASKEDFRTQ

-267 GTGRLFERK
+267 GTGRLFERR
-276 GLQLKTYDEAGRG
+276 GLQLKTYDEAARG

-297 GPNEGRTLYETVVVA
+297 GSNAGRELYETVVTA

-337 SYQARKRAVAVLDF
+337 SYQARKRAAAVLDF

-356 HVRTLVRDHEEVRQA
+356 HVRSLVRDHDEVRQA
-371 IGQRYRFILVDEFQD
+371 IGQRYRYILVDEFQD

-401 ETPRDQWEKS
+401 QARPGQWEKS
-411 ELRPGALF
+411 ELRSGALF

-435 IEAYELCRRLI
+435 IEAYEFCRQLI
-446 DSQDQGSVLEITAN
+446 DGQDHGAVLEITAN
-460 FRSLKPIIDH
+460 FRSLKPIIEH

-493 LFKASHPLACVARFT
+493 LFEASHPLPCVARFT
-508 VEVATEGR
+508 VEVAIEGR

-534 AALIGNVSIQRA
+534 GALIGNVSIKRA

-591 RRQETQDLL
+591 RRQETQDIL
-600 ALLRALADSSDTLA
+600 ALLRVLADSSDTLA

-629 ELLDITSALAEQEEG
+629 ELLDITSALAAQDDG
-644 QRFFTV
+644 GRFFTV
-650 RTDPELVQ
+650 RTDPGLVQ
-658 HAVARDILV
+658 HAVARDILI

-679 TPSLILADAI
+679 TPSLILAQAI
-689 ERLNLRVIMAAR
+689 ECLNVRVIMAAR
-701 HGNRNARAL
+701 HRNRNARAL
-710 ANLDALIERARG
+710 VNLDALIERARG
-722 YSVAGLRAFIRDLQ
+722 YSIAGLRAFIRDLQ
-736 SDWERKARA
+736 EDWERKARA
-745 QEGRIDAAQD
+745 QEGRIDASED

-769 WPVVI
+769 WPIVI

-836 DILILPH
+836 DLLILPH

-854 SIDLRQHD
+854 SIDLRQRD
-862 ILEMDLSSFALQKTA
+862 IPELDLSSFPQREPPVA
-877 GSASRPNEQSSD
+877 ASVPNEQSSD
-889 SFAAEQRSVEES
+889 IFATEQLCVEES
-901 APPIVWRRPSEHDAD
+901 APPIVWRRPSQHDAD
-916 RRNDPLDGVVVS
+916 RLGDPLDGVVIS
-928 ESHVEQ
+928 ESHIEHL
-934 IDVVG
+934 DVVG
-939 AGARRGVILHKLIEE
+939 AGACRGIILHKLMEE

-959 LAEELDASVSRARL
+959 LAGDLDASISRARE
-973 LLDQLTHVDEAG
+973 LLDQLIPDVNDDA
-985 PRPDP
+985 PLPDP
-990 REMAAAALRGL
+990 QEMGAAALRGL

-1006 AEMRRSLVP
+1006 AELRPCLVP
-1015 EIAIWGHDEAGLV
+1015 ELTIWGHDEGGLI

-1035 AIVENHTDA
+1035 AIIDHHVDTV
-1044 AIDWK
+1044 IDWK
-1049 SDVNPTPAVREA
+1049 SDVNPAPSVREA
-1061 HAQQLRDYLSVTGAK
+1061 HLEQLHDYLSATGAK
-1076 RGAVVYLTNGE
+1076 RGAVVYLTIGE
-1087 IVWITRPA
+1087 IVWLRPA
-1095 NDGPPE
+1095 NAAR
-1101 DGVIYPSADAHSDL
+1101 PSS